1 MIYLKL
7 FSIFFIIGLFTFGGG
22 YAMISLLET
31 ELVYKY
37 EMVDL
42 ITFKNMIAISE
53 STPGPLAIN
62 MATFTG
68 YNIGG
73 VLGSFISTVSVILP
87 SFIIILLIAM
97 IMKKLI
103 DKPVVK
109 AIINGF
115 QAVVVG
121 LIFATA
127 LYLLYSSVVIDIETF
142 KVDFSVVIMFV
153 IIILI
158 SIIYK
163 LIKKKS
169 ISPYMIILSGG
180 LLGLVYYLINLI

>member
-153 IIILI
+153 IIVLI

>member
-127 LYLLYSSVVIDIETF
+127 LYLLYSSVVIDIEIF
-142 KVDFSVVIMFV
+142 KVDIMVVVMFV
-153 IIILI
+153 IIVLI